1 MRTTANKYVLQIDNW
16 DNDSASAYKNVT
28 LLANLINV
36 ERQKDIFDMV
46 KNTLS
51 KKNGELF
58 DVATHNL
65 AHLFSKIRT
74 KTILYEMYKTDI
86 GSLLNIDK
94 FFSDYTSLKNA
105 NDVVGIN
112 MICKE
117 FAEATKICYQEN
129 ANSLIRIKANPSENY
144 ASILKTMNENGEK
157 EFSETNIYSFIVN
170 DYNNYRSLANDYNN
184 YIVNN
189 LQK

>member
-86 GSLLNIDK
+86 GSLLNIDR
-94 FFSDYTSLKNA
+94 FFSDYARLKNA
-105 NDVVGIN
+105 NDVVIVIAN
-112 MICKE
+112 R
-117 FAEATKICYQEN
+117 EARIMFRCLCILQFY
-129 ANSLIRIKANPSENY
+129 LIWSHIS
-144 ASILKTMNENGEK
+144 
-157 EFSETNIYSFIVN
+157 
-170 DYNNYRSLANDYNN
+170 
-184 YIVNN
+184 N
-189 LQK
+189 L